1 LLIKCLNEG
10 IEAMSEYRLDI
21 RGSIDLSDYSNISD
35 YIELV
40 DNDDRFTITLEAI
53 DSQNFDLICSMLTDK
68 KFIIA
73 TKGECSDGKMY
84 ISAVRKKQNQ
94 HSI

>member
-1 LLIKCLNEG
+1 
-10 IEAMSEYRLDI
+10 MSEYRLDI

-53 DSQNFDLICSMLTDK
+53 DSQNFDLICSMLKDRN
-68 KFIIA
+68 FIIA
-73 TKGECSDGKMY
+73 SKGEYDNKKMY
-84 ISAVRKKQNQ
+84 ITAVRKKYNQ
-94 HSI
+94 QDM